1 MGQEIT
7 SPTDTVII
15 AIAVIGIADVTA
27 ENVHIIT
34 IAPTTGVVDREV
46 VREITIGVVDPLQAR
61 LIAVPAPAQIIRAEM
76 DAQNA
81 IHQIVTLTT
90 IHQTAIKIAT
100 LQTTTI
106 IAILRTI
113 TTA

>member
-1 MGQEIT
+1 
-7 SPTDTVII
+7 VIG

-46 VREITIGVVDPLQAR
+46 AREITIGVVDQLQAR
-61 LIAVPAPAQIIRAEM
+61 LIAVPAPAQIILAEM
-76 DAQNA
+76 DAQGA
-81 IHQIVTLTT
+81 LHQIITITT

-100 LQTTTI
+100 L
-106 IAILRTI
+106 RTI
-113 TTA
+113 TMA

>member
-1 MGQEIT
+1 M
-7 SPTDTVII
+7 II

-34 IAPTTGVVDREV
+34 IAPTIGVVDREV
-46 VREITIGVVDPLQAR
+46 VRETTIGAADPFQAR
-61 LIAVPAPAQIIRAEM
+61 LIAVPAPAQIILAEM
-76 DAQNA
+76 DAQSA
-81 IHQIVTLTT
+81 LHQIITITT

-100 LQTTTI
+100 LQ
-106 IAILRTI
+106 AI

>member
-1 MGQEIT
+1 MG
-7 SPTDTVII
+7 II

-46 VREITIGVVDPLQAR
+46 VPEATIGAADPLQAR
-61 LIAVPAPAQIIRAEM
+61 LIAVPAPAQIILAEM
-76 DAQNA
+76 DVQSV
-81 IHQIVTLTT
+81 IHQITTTT
-90 IHQTAIKIAT
+90 IHQTAIKIAI
-100 LQTTTI
+100 LRTTTI
-106 IAILRTI
+106 IATLRTI

>member
-1 MGQEIT
+1 M
-7 SPTDTVII
+7 II

-46 VREITIGVVDPLQAR
+46 VQETTIGAADPFQAR
-61 LIAVPAPAQIIRAEM
+61 LIAVPAPAQIILAEM
-76 DAQNA
+76 DAQGA
-81 IHQIVTLTT
+81 IHQIITITT
-90 IHQTAIKIAT
+90 IH
-100 LQTTTI
+100 QTTTI
-106 IAILRTI
+106 IATLRTI